1 MNKIIIVLALLVI
14 GCKSTTSVAEKNYQV
29 TPDQV
34 AKHMNFLAS
43 DQREGRDTGGEGI
56 AESAAYI
63 ENIFSENGVKP
74 YFETYGDTLTNY
86 EQPAYNVVGWVEGN
100 DPQFKDEFVIV
111 GAHYD
116 HSTLR

>member
-1 MNKIIIVLALLVI
+1 MYKFTIVIALLFI
-14 GCKSTTSVAEKNYQV
+14 GCKSTTTVPKKVHQV
-29 TPDQV
+29 TVDQV

-63 ENIFSENGVKP
+63 ENIFSQNGVKP

-100 DPQFKDEFVIV
+100 DQQFKDEFVMV
-111 GAHYD
+111 GAY
-116 HSTLR
+116 